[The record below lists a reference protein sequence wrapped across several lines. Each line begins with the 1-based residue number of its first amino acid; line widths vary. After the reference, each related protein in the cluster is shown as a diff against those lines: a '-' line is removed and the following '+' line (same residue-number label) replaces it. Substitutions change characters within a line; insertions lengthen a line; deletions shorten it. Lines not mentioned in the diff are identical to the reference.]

1 MKEIIKKRWNGYKQ
15 IIFYICTF
23 GMLPLCYA
31 TFFSSIS
38 DKGYRNMMKGEFQYL
53 MCFFAGLLLKEVIGA
68 TLEFRQKIV
77 KKDHN
82 N

>member
-1 MKEIIKKRWNGYKQ
+1 MKEIIKKRGNRYVQ
-15 IIFYICTF
+15 FISIFYTF
-23 GMLPLCYA
+23 FVFTLCYA

-38 DKGYRNMMKGEFQYL
+38 DAGLRIMMKNGFKIIMYISVGSLL
-53 MCFFAGLLLKEVIGA
+53 MEVLGA
-68 TLEFRQKIV
+68 ILEFRQKIV

>member
-1 MKEIIKKRWNGYKQ
+1 MEQ
-15 IIFYICTF
+15 IQTIHILYLYVWHVTA
-23 GMLPLCYA
+23 LLCHI
-31 TFFSSIS
+31 FSSIS
-38 DKGYRNMMKGEFQYL
+38 DKGDRNMMEGEFQYL

-68 TLEFRQKIV
+68 ILEFRQKIV